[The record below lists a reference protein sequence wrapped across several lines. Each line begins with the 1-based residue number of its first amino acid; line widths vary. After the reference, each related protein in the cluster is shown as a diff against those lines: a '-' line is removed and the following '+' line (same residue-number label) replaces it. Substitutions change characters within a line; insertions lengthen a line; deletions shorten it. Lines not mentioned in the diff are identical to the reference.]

1 MTQKDPPTNAWSLL
15 KHNNSFRLL
24 WIARLISVIGSALGA
39 TSLLLYAA
47 ESTGSALSVA
57 LLMVVSDFA
66 PTLFSPFAGTIS
78 DRLDRKQVMFLCE
91 LCRGII
97 VCLIAFFNLPSP
109 LFLVL
114 VGLSSTIGQV
124 FGAASRSAIPALVSN
139 DELESA
145 NAALGLGTNGLDLI
159 GPVIAA
165 ILLPFFNIK
174 GLLWIDAATYFV
186 AVLLLWGLP
195 KLAGNQ
201 ENATREKSSFLR
213 DAREGLS
220 YVWDNRAIR
229 IITIGFFVVVFF
241 NAVDD
246 VALVFLA
253 KNSLQSNNSEA
264 SLLYAGAG
272 AGLLIGY
279 ALLSRF
285 GNRFSSILLLVV
297 GYVVSSSGNLLT
309 GFAWAIPIAFSMQ
322 LLRGVGL
329 SLTDIANNT
338 LIQRAVPPQLLG
350 RVFGNVYGAIGVA
363 AGLSYLLG
371 GLLLNFT
378 EPRLVFI
385 VAGGGGLVSALFV
398 AFLLP
403 KALRQLQAESSG

>member
-1 MTQKDPPTNAWSLL
+1 MNDNTELAQKPPQTNAWKLL
-15 KHNNSFRLL
+15 QRNRSFQLL
-24 WIARLISVIGSALGA
+24 WLARFISVIGSALGA

-78 DRLDRKQVMFLCE
+78 DRLDRKRVMFLCE

-97 VCLIAFFNLPSP
+97 VSLIALFNLPSP
-109 LFLVL
+109 LFLLL
-114 VGLSSTIGQV
+114 VGLNSSIGQV
-124 FGAASRSAIPALVSN
+124 FGAASRSAIPALVN
-139 DELESA
+139 DAELESA

-165 ILLPFFNIK
+165 FLLPFFNLK
-174 GLLWIDAATYFV
+174 GLLLIDAATYFM
-186 AVLLLWGLP
+186 AVLLLLGLP
-195 KLAGNQ
+195 KLPGIA
-201 ENATREKSSFLR
+201 ENNTAAKSSFLQ
-213 DAREGLS
+213 DAKEGLS
-220 YVWDNRAIR
+220 YVWDNKAIR

-253 KNSLQSNNSEA
+253 KNSLHSSDSEA

-285 GNRFSSILLLVV
+285 GNHFSSILLLVV

-309 GFAWAIPIAFSMQ
+309 GLSWAIPIVFSMQ
-322 LLRGVGL
+322 LLRGIGL
-329 SLTDIANNT
+329 SLTDLANNT
-338 LIQRAVPPQLLG
+338 LIQRAVPSHLLG

-385 VAGGGGLVSALFV
+385 VAGGGGLISALFV

-403 KALRQLQAESSG
+403 KALREI